1 MRGIDRSRSS
11 GRRRRALPLLL
22 LALAA
27 ALLPGPGPSPA
38 GGAARA
44 VVERGQTAVVSE
56 QGEIWLE
63 VLPERGEG
71 LAAFARR
78 LCGTTAVIPQL
89 ARANRGSRRLL
100 AGVRYRVPFAL
111 LRPEIQVRVVR
122 ELFPS
127 DRAEPDGWR
136 HVVIDVG
143 RRRTAPLEKVAE
155 WFTGSA
161 KHAGRLGGDGAPG
174 RRPLA
179 PGAEVRIPAELLAP
193 AFRALLP
200 PPPAVAETA
209 PLPAA
214 PAAPAAG
221 EGVGGPFRLEFGE
234 DATGRFALYRLRPGE
249 ALYSAVVV
257 RFTGRLHAEDVIG
270 LAGEIAARS
279 GIVDVTD
286 IPVGYPVKVPLDLL
300 LPEFLPADDPRRQEY
315 ESQLSE
321 TAKFRNEVTAHGLAG
336 ITVILDAGHGGAD
349 VGALVD
355 GTWESV
361 YVYDVMLRVRRLLAE
376 RTLATVH
383 ATTRDGRQFEIHD
396 ADVLPVS
403 RGHQVMTTPPYPI
416 ADSTVGVHLR
426 WFLTNS
432 LYRQALAASPE
443 AGDGKAVEKVVFLS
457 IHADSLH
464 PTVRGATVYIPS
476 AEKVTG
482 TLAKSG
488 AVFTSRREVQQA
500 KVVRFSHRDRV
511 RAEGLSR
518 QLGERLVAAFR
529 ASGLAVHPFKPVRET
544 IIRNRRAWVPAVLRY
559 NEVPARVLLEVC
571 NLSNADDRRLLRTR
585 AFRQQV
591 AEAVVAALLDYYDEG
606 GAADL
611 PATARAAAR

>member
-1 MRGIDRSRSS
+1 
-11 GRRRRALPLLL
+11 
-22 LALAA
+22 
-27 ALLPGPGPSPA
+27 
-38 GGAARA
+38 
-44 VVERGQTAVVSE
+44 
-56 QGEIWLE
+56 IWLE

-71 LAAFARR
+71 LSAFARR

-111 LRPEIQVRVVR
+111 LRPEIQVRAVR

-127 DRAEPDGWR
+127 DRAEPDAWR
-136 HVVIDVG
+136 HVAIDVG
-143 RRRTAPLEKVAE
+143 RRRAAPLEKVSE

-161 KHAGRLGGDGAPG
+161 KNAGRLRAASALGQD
-174 RRPLA
+174 RLA
-179 PGAEVRIPAELLAP
+179 PGAEVRIPAELLVP

-200 PPPAVAETA
+200 PPPVVAKAV
-209 PLPAA
+209 PPPAA
-214 PAAPAAG
+214 LALPPAVEAG
-221 EGVGGPFRLEFGE
+221 SFRLEFGE
-234 DATGRFALYRLRPGE
+234 DASGRFALYRLRQGE

-270 LAGEIAARS
+270 LANEIAARS
-279 GIVDVTD
+279 GILDVTD

-300 LPEFLPADDPRRQEY
+300 LPEFLPADDPRRREY

-321 TAKFRNEVTAHGLAG
+321 TAKFRNEVTARGLAG

-349 VGALVD
+349 VGALVG
-355 GTWESV
+355 GTWESI
-361 YVYDVMLRVRRLLAE
+361 YVYDVMLRVRQLLAE
-376 RTLATVH
+376 KTLATVH
-383 ATTRDGRQFEIHD
+383 ATTRDGREFKIHD

-403 RGHQVMTTPPYPI
+403 RGHQVMTTPPYLI

-426 WFLTNS
+426 WYLANS
-432 LYRQALAASPE
+432 LYRRALAASPGARDE
-443 AGDGKAVEKVVFLS
+443 KAVEKVVFLS

-464 PTVRGATVYIPS
+464 PSVRGATVYIPS

-482 TLAKSG
+482 TLAKTGS
-488 AVFTSRREVQQA
+488 VFTSRREVQEA

-518 QLGERLVAAFR
+518 QLGERLVATFR

-571 NLSNADDRRLLRTR
+571 NLSNPDDRRLLRTR
-585 AFRQQV
+585 EFRQQV
-591 AEAVVAALLDYYDEG
+591 AEAVVAALLDSSDVE
-606 GAADL
+606 GAAAL
-611 PATARAAAR
+611 PATARAAR

>member
-1 MRGIDRSRSS
+1 MS
-11 GRRRRALPLLL
+11 
-22 LALAA
+22 
-27 ALLPGPGPSPA
+27 GPSTA
-38 GGAARA
+38 GAAARA

-56 QGEIWLE
+56 KGEISLE

-71 LAAFARR
+71 LSAFARR

-89 ARANRGSRRLL
+89 SRANRGSRRLL

-127 DRAEPDGWR
+127 DRAEPEAWR
-136 HVVIDVG
+136 HVAIDVG
-143 RRRTAPLEKVAE
+143 RRRAAPLEKVAE
-155 WFTGSA
+155 WFTGSE
-161 KHAGRLGGDGAPG
+161 KNAGRLRAASAPG
-174 RRPLA
+174 AGPLA
-179 PGAEVRIPAELLAP
+179 PGAEVRIPADLLAP

-200 PPPAVAETA
+200 PPPALAEAAA
-209 PLPAA
+209 PSPAA
-214 PAAPAAG
+214 VAGPPAG
-221 EGVGGPFRLEFGE
+221 EIGPFRLEFGE
-234 DATGRFALYRLRPGE
+234 DAAGRFALYRLRPGE

-270 LAGEIAARS
+270 LAKEIAVRS

-286 IPVGYPVKVPLDLL
+286 IPVGYPVKVPVDLL

-349 VGALVD
+349 VGALVG

-361 YVYDVMLRVRRLLAE
+361 YVYDVMLRVRQLLAE

-383 ATTRDGRQFEIHD
+383 ATTRDGREFEVHD

-416 ADSTVGVHLR
+416 VDSTVGVHLR
-426 WFLTNS
+426 WFLANS
-432 LYRQALAASPE
+432 LYRQSLAASPDARDE
-443 AGDGKAVEKVVFLS
+443 KAVERVVFLS

-476 AEKVTG
+476 AEKVSG
-482 TLAKSG
+482 TLAKTG

-500 KVVRFSHRDRV
+500 KVVRFSHRERV

-571 NLSNADDRRLLRTR
+571 NLSNPDDRRLLRTR
-585 AFRQQV
+585 EFRQQV
-591 AEAVVAALLDYYDEG
+591 AEAVVAALLDYYDEAD
-606 GAADL
+606 AAGL
-611 PATARAAAR
+611 PAPARAAR